1 MITSDRP
8 ILSITRKEVKE
19 IYWDIQVDGTHN
31 YVTVDGA
38 IHHNSTKTTAGIM
51 KIAYMAKQ
59 MARCADGIR
68 RSRAVWVRR
77 SRQMLFD
84 TSIKDFLSWF
94 PEGQAGDFNKTNAQF
109 ILRFDDVE
117 CEVLFRPMEDES
129 DVNRILSLQLS
140 FAVLDEFR
148 EISPAVFEALQGR
161 LGRFPDKRM
170 VLHRP
175 EWGVDEKGNEV
186 AGCVTDEGKPH
197 KHMWGMTNPPDAD
210 TYWEKLLTEPPS
222 NVGAFFQPSGMSPE
236 ADWVKYLPANYYEDL
251 AQGKSQDYIDVFIHS
266 KFGRTLSGQPVW
278 RCFDRDVH
286 VAKEELKSNAP
297 NLVIGV
303 DAGLNPTAVLTEM
316 TYDGRVLVLDA
327 LTGLEGGMSALRFCR
342 EMLRPLI
349 SSKYPM
355 KTVVIAIDPA
365 AFQRV
370 QTDERSVADIFR
382 QEGFHVMAP
391 VDRSNTLSPR
401 LSVVEKYLTMTVN
414 GNAGMLISPQCKG
427 LISAMGGKYRYKIN
441 TKGETD
447 DKPDKNHP
455 FSDYADALQYA
466 CLHHDKGSISG
477 RQVGARYQEP
487 EKVDMSAWT

>member
-1 MITSDRP
+1 MSAVNYVPPGSLIPFLTSDKF
-8 ILSITRKEVKE
+8 IAL
-19 IYWDIQVDGTHN
+19 QVGP
-31 YVTVDGA
+31 VG
-38 IHHNSTKTTAGIM
+38 STKTTAGIM

-59 MARCADGIR
+59 MARSTDGIR
-68 RSRAVWVRR
+68 HSRVVWVRR

-94 PEGQAGDFNKTNAQF
+94 PEGQAGEFNKTNAQF

-148 EISPAVFEALQGR
+148 EISPAVYEALQGR

-175 EWGVDEKGNEV
+175 EWGLDEKGNEV
-186 AGCVTDEGKPH
+186 AGCVTDDGKPH

-266 KFGRTLSGQPVW
+266 KFGRSLSGQPVW
-278 RCFDRDVH
+278 RCFERDTH
-286 VAKEELKSNAP
+286 VAKEELKSQSP
-297 NLVIGV
+297 HLVVGV
-303 DAGLNPTAVLTEM
+303 DAGLNPTAVITEL

-327 LTGLEGGMSALRFCR
+327 VTGHEGGMGALRFCR
-342 EMLRPLI
+342 EVLKPLL
-349 SSKYPM
+349 SSKYP
-355 KTVVIAIDPA
+355 TRSVAIVIDPA
-365 AFQRV
+365 AFQRA

-382 QEGFHVMAP
+382 SEGFSVKPALTNNI
-391 VDRSNTLSPR
+391 SAR
-401 LSVVEKYLTMTVN
+401 LAAVEKYLTMTVN
-414 GNAGMLISPQCKG
+414 GNPGMLVSPQCKQ
-427 LISAMGGKYRYKIN
+427 LVASMAGKYRYKIN

-466 CLHHDKGSISG
+466 CLHHDKGTLFGKALQSG
-477 RQVGARYQEP
+477 YQVP
-487 EKVDMSAWT
+487 EKVSMAAWT